1 MTQSTKGQLF
11 GAEIRYSMKMKK
23 YPDLG
28 PRFKPLVVEST
39 GGWHRYSM
47 DVLKLIAG
55 HIASRCTAQTSS
67 VLNNLLMGCSFA
79 LQKHLGTMMVRRCLG
94 L

>member
-1 MTQSTKGQLF
+1 MSQSSKGQLF
-11 GAEIRYSMKMKK
+11 GADIRYSIKMKK

-28 PRFKPLVVEST
+28 DLFKPLVVEST

-47 DVLKLIAG
+47 DVLNIIAG
-55 HIASRCTAQTSS
+55 HIASRGTSPVS
-67 VLNNLLMGCSFA
+67 FVLNNLLKGCSFA
-79 LQKHLGTMMVRRCLG
+79 LQKHQGTMMVRRCLG